1 MPVHQENCKHSL
13 KRKRKSGSMHTT
25 GGRPAVTGETG
36 PRARS
41 WLCGAALPWA
51 LPVQSPQPPSGDTA
65 LGAVSSTRAGAPMCP
80 WDRPPGPGRHAGGR
94 EGTSLG
100 VRGAH
105 ALLLYPV
112 GFGPPHPRLHKA
124 RHSSGAPRS
133 SRGTTGQEHLE
144 DLKYP
149 GAGVAEGPFLQAVT
163 PDTWQS

>member
-1 MPVHQENCKHSL
+1 
-13 KRKRKSGSMHTT
+13 
-25 GGRPAVTGETG
+25 
-36 PRARS
+36 
-41 WLCGAALPWA
+41 
-51 LPVQSPQPPSGDTA
+51 
-65 LGAVSSTRAGAPMCP
+65 MCP
-80 WDRPPGPGRHAGGR
+80 WDRPPGPGRHAGGH

-124 RHSSGAPRS
+124 RHNSGAPRS

-163 PDTWQS
+163 PDTQQS